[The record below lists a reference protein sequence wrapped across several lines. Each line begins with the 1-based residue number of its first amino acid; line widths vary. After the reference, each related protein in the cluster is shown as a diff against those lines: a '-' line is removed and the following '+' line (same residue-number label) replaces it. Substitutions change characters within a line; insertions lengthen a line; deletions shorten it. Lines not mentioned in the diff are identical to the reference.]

1 MVSMGGLDRTPIA
14 RHLGPVLLKRPGV
27 LGAAVLLA
35 QLGGA
40 AAQTPSCTVQPAAT
54 PPPRQILRCV
64 DGLVV
69 EAEAGADYTLR
80 GRSSTGPVQAV
91 ALNRGAVLVQVPPQ
105 AAGRAFQV
113 MTPQAVAAVRGTR
126 WAVDAAADK
135 TSVFV
140 VEGRVS
146 VRRPAARRGVELG
159 PGEGVD
165 VAADGSPLEVKR
177 WSPARAAALLAR
189 FGQ

>member
-1 MVSMGGLDRTPIA
+1 VLVASWLLLECGGVS
-14 RHLGPVLLKRPGV
+14 
-27 LGAAVLLA
+27 
-35 QLGGA
+35 
-40 AAQTPSCTVQPAAT
+40 AQTPSCAVQPAAT

-69 EAEAGADYTLR
+69 EAEAGADYALR

-91 ALNRGAVLVQVPPQ
+91 SLSRGAVLVQAPAQ
-105 AAGRAFQV
+105 GGGRPFQV

-146 VRRPAARRGVELG
+146 VRRPTTRRGVVLG

-165 VAADGSPLEVKR
+165 VSADSAPLEVRR
-177 WSPARAAALLAR
+177 WPPARAAALLAR